1 MSHQAKFK
9 NHNLVLNN
17 TDAIISL
24 SVPVVAV
31 VNKLGALSYLGPY
44 ASLMFCAVGNGLVK
58 PYLTKENPEQAMFGP
73 TILTEAKGC
82 YCNIS

>member
-17 TDAIISL
+17 SDAIISL

-31 VNKLGALSYLGPY
+31 INKLGALSYLGPY
-44 ASLMFCAVGNGLVK
+44 ANGMFCAEGNSLVK
-58 PYLTKENPEQAMFGP
+58 PYLTKKNPEQGMFGA
-73 TILTEAKGC
+73 TILIEAKGC